1 MKRDTGRPAEDRVKI
16 LLVDSDPVNTGHFVA
31 SFGEEYQILTVAD
44 SDAALEIFARE
55 TDIAMVL
62 CDQQLGAMSGVELLA
77 EIYARRPE
85 TVRIIITGYMDVSDI
100 IDAINKGHIY
110 QYVLKPWDIVQ
121 LRLILDQARQTWLL
135 TRENRSLC
143 ARLRWTEE
151 HLHRARKEL
160 QRSEGR
166 LTSISSS
173 LINGQEDEKEKL
185 ATRLSEDLGQSLTG
199 LKLQIKLLENEINSG
214 GEMSRELI
222 RGSLQLLRG
231 VLNEIIESIRLL
243 SADLSPVIIDDLGL
257 DAALAELVHSFGHQ
271 HGLDVSFTA
280 TPLDHLFLD
289 QKKKLIYRIV
299 QRALQAFHH
308 QVIRPQTI
316 GVDFSTRDGAMVLTL
331 QAAAAAG
338 DDRRTEDGGQMDHA
352 MITVTELVNML
363 EGNLSCHHTDSGKIM
378 EIILPGD
385 RLVPASAVGAAGG
398 YGDA

>member
-143 ARLRWTEE
+143 ARLRRTEE

-299 QRALQAFHH
+299 QRALQAFLHRCGSDSI
-308 QVIRPQTI
+308 V
-316 GVDFSTRDGAMVLTL
+316 VDFSTRDGAMVFTL
-331 QAAAAAG
+331 QAEA
-338 DDRRTEDGGQMDHA
+338 DNDGGPETGGAGQGDHA
-352 MITVTELVNML
+352 LITVTELVNML
-363 EGNLSCHHTDSGKIM
+363 DGSLSHHRLGSGETM
-378 EIILPGD
+378 EILVPGD
-385 RLVPASAVGAAGG
+385 RLVAASAAGAGG